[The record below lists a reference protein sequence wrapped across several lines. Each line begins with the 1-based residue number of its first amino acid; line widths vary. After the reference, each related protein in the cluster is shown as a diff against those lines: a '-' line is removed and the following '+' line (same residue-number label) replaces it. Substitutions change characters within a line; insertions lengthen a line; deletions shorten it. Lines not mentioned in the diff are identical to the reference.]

1 MSLSASR
8 CRKNFF
14 RNIKYE
20 IILEAFKSNHL
31 QAYEKEYWRLSGYK
45 KVIREDRHRRKEK
58 KEIFHDKP
66 SNGKLLCKK
75 IVMLKAALPPSISK
89 ETVVE
94 FCEKLTDLKSTHFW
108 RKVILTK
115 SDRKLRLK
123 FAPKVCYSV
132 VQL

>member
-1 MSLSASR
+1 
-8 CRKNFF
+8 
-14 RNIKYE
+14 
-20 IILEAFKSNHL
+20 
-31 QAYEKEYWRLSGYK
+31 
-45 KVIREDRHRRKEK
+45 
-58 KEIFHDKP
+58 
-66 SNGKLLCKK
+66 
-75 IVMLKAALPPSISK
+75 MLKAALPPSISK